1 MGTDLHSAM
10 VDAPAKPLP
19 EPLPRRLNVGCGY
32 DIREGFLNIDSG
44 DRHNPDYITDVTDLI
59 MLPGG

>member
-1 MGTDLHSAM
+1 MGTDLHSAT

-32 DIREGFLNIDSG
+32 DIRKGFLNIDSG
-44 DRHNPDYITDVTDLI
+44 DWHNSDYIVDIIDPN
-59 MLPGG
+59 MLP